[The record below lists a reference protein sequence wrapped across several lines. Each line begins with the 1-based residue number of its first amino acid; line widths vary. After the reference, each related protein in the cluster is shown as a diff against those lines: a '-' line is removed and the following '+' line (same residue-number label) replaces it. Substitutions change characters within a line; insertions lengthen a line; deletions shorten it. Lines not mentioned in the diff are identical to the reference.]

1 MRLTALETLKL
12 QCFRQ
17 KKHGKSLAREKT
29 LCYNFSELIEHMQGL
44 GETGSLFF
52 VTGRIMEK
60 KDNRQFR
67 GLNRILQ
74 SQALKMLFDKF
85 GDGTY
90 TDFIADWKWIFS
102 YSARYKWIIV
112 FYTVMG
118 LVSSTL
124 GLASSVISKYL
135 IDIITGYQYSKLWIL
150 IIAMIG
156 STAFSLVTSSIV
168 GRISLKISI
177 YVNNDIQADI
187 FNKIIDAD
195 WQQVS
200 AYQNGDLLNRFN
212 SDVSTIS
219 GNAVSWVP
227 NVIVNLYSFLA
238 TFFVILHYDVTMAL
252 FAFISAPVLLLV
264 SRRVMRKMRAYQKR
278 VLEMNSG
285 MMSFETEVFYNF
297 DSIKSFGVSDHY
309 SDELTSWQKKYRDY
323 NLDYNL
329 YSIKMNIGMTGLSTG
344 VGLAAFGYCLF
355 RMWTGDISYGTMTL
369 FLSQSSKLSGGFNT
383 LVSIFPS
390 MINSAV
396 SAHRIREIVDL
407 PREVHDP
414 ESLEKMRPLAAQGF
428 TVRMCSV
435 GFAYQAENNVI
446 RRSDFVAK
454 PNEIVAVVGP
464 SGQGKTTMLRLILGL
479 LHPQQGETVLE
490 AADGT
495 AFSMNADLREFFSYV
510 PQGNT
515 LISGTVADNL
525 RVMKRDAS
533 DEEIVEALKIAC
545 AWEFIEKLEDGIN
558 SKLGERGRGFSE
570 GQAQRIAIARAVL
583 RDAPVML
590 LDEATSALDV
600 ETEERV
606 LHNIIRQKPNKTC
619 IVSTHRP
626 SVLDMCQRI
635 YRVVDGQITELEKTD
650 ELLRSFQDET
660 GRKK

>member
-1 MRLTALETLKL
+1 
-12 QCFRQ
+12 
-17 KKHGKSLAREKT
+17 
-29 LCYNFSELIEHMQGL
+29 MQGL

-428 TVRMCSV
+428 TVRMCAV

-533 DEEIVEALKIAC
+533 DGEIVEALKIAC

-606 LHNIIRQKPNKTC
+606 LRNIIRQRPNKTC

>member
-1 MRLTALETLKL
+1 
-12 QCFRQ
+12 
-17 KKHGKSLAREKT
+17 
-29 LCYNFSELIEHMQGL
+29 MQGL

-264 SRRVMRKMRAYQKR
+264 SRRVMRKMR
-278 VLEMNSG
+278 
-285 MMSFETEVFYNF
+285 
-297 DSIKSFGVSDHY
+297 GVSEAGTGNEQRH
-309 SDELTSWQKKYRDY
+309 DEL
-323 NLDYNL
+323 
-329 YSIKMNIGMTGLSTG
+329 
-344 VGLAAFGYCLF
+344 
-355 RMWTGDISYGTMTL
+355 
-369 FLSQSSKLSGGFNT
+369 
-383 LVSIFPS
+383 
-390 MINSAV
+390 
-396 SAHRIREIVDL
+396 
-407 PREVHDP
+407 
-414 ESLEKMRPLAAQGF
+414 
-428 TVRMCSV
+428 
-435 GFAYQAENNVI
+435 
-446 RRSDFVAK
+446 
-454 PNEIVAVVGP
+454 
-464 SGQGKTTMLRLILGL
+464 
-479 LHPQQGETVLE
+479 
-490 AADGT
+490 
-495 AFSMNADLREFFSYV
+495 
-510 PQGNT
+510 
-515 LISGTVADNL
+515 
-525 RVMKRDAS
+525 
-533 DEEIVEALKIAC
+533 
-545 AWEFIEKLEDGIN
+545 
-558 SKLGERGRGFSE
+558 
-570 GQAQRIAIARAVL
+570 
-583 RDAPVML
+583 
-590 LDEATSALDV
+590 
-600 ETEERV
+600 
-606 LHNIIRQKPNKTC
+606 
-619 IVSTHRP
+619 
-626 SVLDMCQRI
+626 
-635 YRVVDGQITELEKTD
+635 
-650 ELLRSFQDET
+650 
-660 GRKK
+660 

>member
-1 MRLTALETLKL
+1 M
-12 QCFRQ
+12 
-17 KKHGKSLAREKT
+17 
-29 LCYNFSELIEHMQGL
+29 
-44 GETGSLFF
+44 FF

-264 SRRVMRKMRAYQKR
+264 SRRVMRRMRAYQKR

-428 TVRMCSV
+428 TVRMCAV

-533 DEEIVEALKIAC
+533 DGEIVEALKIAC

-606 LHNIIRQKPNKTC
+606 LRNIIRQRPNKTC

>member
-1 MRLTALETLKL
+1 MKGWKNRL
-12 QCFRQ
+12 FV
-17 KKHGKSLAREKT
+17 
-29 LCYNFSELIEHMQGL
+29 F
-44 GETGSLFF
+44 ETG
-52 VTGRIMEK
+52 VPDAHIKRITVNGWMKERGT
-60 KDNRQFR
+60 NTQFR

-74 SQALKMLFDKF
+74 SQALKILFDKF

-102 YSARYKWIIV
+102 YSAKYRWIIV
-112 FYTVMG
+112 YYTVMG

-124 GLASSVISKYL
+124 GLVSSVISKYL

-150 IIAMIG
+150 IVAMVG

-177 YVNNDIQADI
+177 YVNNDIQKDI

-227 NVIVNLYSFLA
+227 NLIVNLYSFAA
-238 TFFVILHYDVTMAL
+238 TFCVILYYDVTMAL

-264 SRRVMRKMRAYQKR
+264 SRRVMKKLRAYKKR

-285 MMSFETEVFYNF
+285 MMSFEAEAFYNF
-297 DSIKSFGVSDHY
+297 DSIKSFGVTGYY
-309 SDELTSWQKKYRDY
+309 SNELEEWQKKYKDY
-323 NLDYNL
+323 NLDYNM

-369 FLSQSSKLSGGFNT
+369 FLGQSSKLSSGFST
-383 LVSIFPS
+383 LISIFPT

-407 PREVHDP
+407 PKEVHDP
-414 ESLEKMRPLAAQGF
+414 ESLEKMRPLADQGF
-428 TVRMCSV
+428 TVHMNSV
-435 GFAYQAENNVI
+435 EFAYQENNDVI
-446 RRSDFVAK
+446 VDSDFVAR
-454 PNEIVAVVGP
+454 PNEIVAIVGP

-479 LHPQQGETVLE
+479 IHPRQGETYLE

-495 AFSMNADLREFFSYV
+495 RFNMNADLREFFSYV

-515 LISGTVADNL
+515 LVSGTIADNL
-525 RVMKRDAS
+525 RVVKREAS
-533 DEEIVEALKIAC
+533 DEEMIEALKIAC
-545 AWEFIEKLEDGIN
+545 AWEFIEKLEDGIH

-583 RDAPVML
+583 RDAPVLL
-590 LDEATSALDV
+590 LDEATSALD
-600 ETEERV
+600 EATEERV
-606 LHNIIRQKPNKTC
+606 LRNIIKQRPNKTC

-626 SVLDMCQRI
+626 SVLSMCQRV
-635 YRVVDGQITELEKTD
+635 YRVVDRQITELGRAEASGK
-650 ELLRSFQDET
+650 RFQ
-660 GRKK
+660 

>member
-1 MRLTALETLKL
+1 MPVK
-12 QCFRQ
+12 
-17 KKHGKSLAREKT
+17 KT

-264 SRRVMRKMRAYQKR
+264 SRRVMRRMRAYQKR

-533 DEEIVEALKIAC
+533 DGEIVEALKIAY

-606 LHNIIRQKPNKTC
+606 LRNIIRQRPNKTC

-635 YRVVDGQITELEKTD
+635 YRVVDGRITELEKTD

>member
-1 MRLTALETLKL
+1 MRLTGLETLKL
-12 QCFRQ
+12 QRFRQ

-533 DEEIVEALKIAC
+533 DGEIVEALKIAC

-606 LHNIIRQKPNKTC
+606 LRNIIRQRPNKTC

>member
-1 MRLTALETLKL
+1 MRLIGLETLKL
-12 QCFRQ
+12 QRFRQ

-264 SRRVMRKMRAYQKR
+264 SRRVMRRMRAYQKR

-533 DEEIVEALKIAC
+533 DGEIVEALKIAC

-606 LHNIIRQKPNKTC
+606 LRNIIRQRPNKTC

-635 YRVVDGQITELEKTD
+635 YRVVDGRITELEKTD

>member
-1 MRLTALETLKL
+1 MKL
-12 QCFRQ
+12 QRFRQ

-264 SRRVMRKMRAYQKR
+264 SRRVMRRMRAYQKR

-533 DEEIVEALKIAC
+533 DGEIVEALKIAC

-606 LHNIIRQKPNKTC
+606 LRNIIRQRPNKTC

-635 YRVVDGQITELEKTD
+635 YRVVDGRITELEKTD

>member
-1 MRLTALETLKL
+1 MEEKN
-12 QCFRQ
+12 
-17 KKHGKSLAREKT
+17 KKKE
-29 LCYNFSELIEHMQGL
+29 
-44 GETGSLFF
+44 
-52 VTGRIMEK
+52 
-60 KDNRQFR
+60 FR

-90 TDFIADWKWIFS
+90 TDFVADWKWIFS

-112 FYTVMG
+112 FYTAMG
-118 LVSSTL
+118 LLSSTL

-150 IIAMIG
+150 IVAMIG

-177 YVNNDIQADI
+177 YVNNDIQTDI
-187 FNKIIDAD
+187 FNQIIDAD
-195 WQQVS
+195 WERVS

-238 TFFVILHYDVTMAL
+238 TFFVILHYDITMAL

-264 SRRVMRKMRAYQKR
+264 SRRVMRKLRAYQKR

-285 MMSFETEVFYNF
+285 MMSFETEAFYNF
-297 DSIKSFGVSDHY
+297 DSIKSFGVTGHY
-309 SDELTSWQKKYRDY
+309 STELKSWQEKYRDY

-344 VGLAAFGYCLF
+344 VSLAAFGYCLF

-369 FLSQSSKLSGGFNT
+369 FLSQSSRLSSGFST
-383 LVSIFPS
+383 LISIFPS

-396 SAHRIREIVDL
+396 SAHRIRELVDL
-407 PREVHDP
+407 PKESHDP

-428 TVRMCSV
+428 TVRMKSV
-435 GFAYQAENNVI
+435 EFAYQENSDVI
-446 RRSDFVAK
+446 VNSDFVAK

-479 LHPQQGETVLE
+479 IHPKQGETVLE

-495 AFSMNADLREFFSYV
+495 AFEMNADLREFFAYV

-515 LISGTVADNL
+515 LVSGTIAENL
-525 RVMKRDAS
+525 RVMKQDAT
-533 DEEIVEALKIAC
+533 DEEITEALEIAC
-545 AWEFIEKLEDGIN
+545 AWEFIKDLDEGIN
-558 SKLGERGRGFSE
+558 SRLGERGRGFSE

-583 RDAPVML
+583 RDAPVLL
-590 LDEATSALDV
+590 LDEATSALD
-600 ETEERV
+600 EATEERV
-606 LHNIIRQKPNKTC
+606 LHNIIRQRPNKTC

-626 SVLDMCQRI
+626 GVLSMCQRI
-635 YRVVDGQITELEKTD
+635 YRVVDGRITELDKN
-650 ELLRSFQDET
+650 DET
-660 GRKK
+660 VREFWQNRKESDENQ